1 MKNVTPVGGETKVPA
16 SPATSETLDR
26 EQVLAQLARA
36 RDAALLLDYDGTLAP
51 FREQRQR
58 ALPYPGV
65 SALLKEIMDAGSTR
79 VVMITGR
86 PAGEVVRLL
95 GVVPY
100 PEVWG
105 AHGLQR
111 LRPDGSCEL
120 VVVDNEARQALAE
133 ATAWLD
139 RFGIR
144 HLAEFKPGSIALH
157 WRGLPE
163 AVAADVRGKV
173 LLRWM
178 PLSFRPNMA
187 LLEFDG
193 GVELRLAGKSKADA
207 VQTVLSEMDEDACIA
222 YLGDDQSDEEAF
234 AAMQPRGLAV
244 LARPEWRPTAANL
257 WIKPPKELLDFLS
270 RWLQARRAGR

>member
-1 MKNVTPVGGETKVPA
+1 MT
-16 SPATSETLDR
+16 ATSQSLDR
-26 EQVLAQLARA
+26 EQFLAHLGRA
-36 RDAALLLDYDGTLAP
+36 RQAALLLDYDGTLAP
-51 FREQRQR
+51 FSEQRQR

-65 SALLKEIMDAGSTR
+65 STLLKEIMDEGSTR

-111 LRPDGSCEL
+111 LKPDGTCEL
-120 VVVDNEARQALAE
+120 MVVDNGARQSLAE
-133 ATAWLD
+133 ASAWLE
-139 RFGIR
+139 RLGLR

-157 WRGLPE
+157 WRGLPQEE
-163 AVAADVRGKV
+163 AAELRSKV

-178 PLSFRPNMA
+178 PLSFRPHMA

-193 GVELRLAGKSKADA
+193 GVELRLAGKNKADA
-207 VQTVLSEMDEDACIA
+207 VQTVLSELDDDAAIA
-222 YLGDDQSDEEAF
+222 YLGDDQTDEEAF
-234 AAMQPRGLAV
+234 AALQPRGLAV
-244 LARPEWRPTAANL
+244 LARPERRPSAASL
-257 WIKPPKELLDFLS
+257 WIKPPRQLIDFLS
-270 RWLQARRAGR
+270 QWLQARRGRG

>member
-1 MKNVTPVGGETKVPA
+1 MA
-16 SPATSETLDR
+16 AASETLDR
-26 EQVLAQLARA
+26 EQFLAHLARA
-36 RDAALLLDYDGTLAP
+36 RQAALLLDYDGTLAP
-51 FREQRQR
+51 FREQRER

-65 SALLKEIMDAGSTR
+65 PGLLKEIMDAGTTR

-95 GVVPY
+95 GVLPY

-111 LRPDGSCEL
+111 LKPDGSCEL
-120 VVVDNEARQALAE
+120 VTVDHDARQTLAE

-144 HLAEFKPGSIALH
+144 HLAELKPGSIALH

-163 AVAADVRGKV
+163 NVAADLRSKV

-193 GVELRLAGKSKADA
+193 GLELRLAGKSKADA
-207 VQTVLSEMDEDACIA
+207 VLTVLSELEEDAAVA

-234 AAMQPRGLAV
+234 AALQPRGLAV
-244 LARPEWRPTAANL
+244 LARPEWRPTHATL
-257 WIKPPKELLDFLS
+257 WIKPPRELLDFLS
-270 RWLQARRAGR
+270 QWLQARRSSR

>member
-1 MKNVTPVGGETKVPA
+1 MAT
-16 SPATSETLDR
+16 TSEDLER
-26 EQVLAQLARA
+26 EPFLAHLARA
-36 RDAALLLDYDGTLAP
+36 PQAALLLDYDGTLAP
-51 FREQRQR
+51 FCEERQR

-65 SALLKEIMDAGSTR
+65 STLLKEIMDEGSTR

-95 GVVPY
+95 GVLPY
-100 PEVWG
+100 PEIWG

-111 LRPDGSCEL
+111 LRPDGTCEL
-120 VVVDNEARQALAE
+120 VAVDHGARQALAE
-133 ATAWLD
+133 ASAWLD
-139 RFGIR
+139 RLELR

-163 AVAADVRGKV
+163 SDAADRRSKV

-178 PLSFRPNMA
+178 PLSFRPGMA

-193 GVELRLAGKSKADA
+193 GVELRVGERSKADA
-207 VQTVLSEMDEDACIA
+207 VRTVLAELDEGAAIA

-234 AAMQPRGLAV
+234 AALRPRGLAV
-244 LARPEWRPTAANL
+244 LARPEWRPTVATL
-257 WIKPPKELLDFLS
+257 WIKPPRELLDFLAQ
-270 RWLQARRAGR
+270 WLQARRERG

>member
-1 MKNVTPVGGETKVPA
+1 MEEERNLAT
-16 SPATSETLDR
+16 TSETLER
-26 EQVLAQLARA
+26 EQFLAHLARA
-36 RDAALLLDYDGTLAP
+36 RQAALLLDYDGTLAP
-51 FREQRQR
+51 FSEQRQR

-65 SALLKEIMDAGSTR
+65 STMLKEIMDSGTR

-111 LRPDGSCEL
+111 LKPDGTCEL
-120 VVVDNEARQALAE
+120 VVVDNGARQALAE
-133 ATAWLD
+133 ATAWLE
-139 RFGIR
+139 RLGLR

-163 AVAADVRGKV
+163 ADAAELRSKV

-178 PLSFRPNMA
+178 PLSFRPHMA

-193 GVELRLAGKSKADA
+193 GLELRVARRNKADA
-207 VQTVLSEMDEDACIA
+207 VHTVLSELNEDAAIA

-234 AAMQPRGLAV
+234 AALQPRGLAV
-244 LARPEWRPTAANL
+244 LARPEWRPTVASV
-257 WIKPPKELLDFLS
+257 WIRPPRELLDFLS
-270 RWLQARRAGR
+270 QWLQARRAGRG

>member
-1 MKNVTPVGGETKVPA
+1 MGGEGDLA
-16 SPATSETLDR
+16 ATSETLDR
-26 EQVLAQLARA
+26 EQFLAQLARA
-36 RDAALLLDYDGTLAP
+36 RQAALLLDYDGTLAP
-51 FREQRQR
+51 FSEQRQR

-65 SALLKEIMDAGSTR
+65 PTLLKEIMDEGSTR

-95 GVVPY
+95 GVLPY

-111 LRPDGSCEL
+111 LKPDGTCEL
-120 VVVDNEARQALAE
+120 VVLDNDARQALAE
-133 ATAWLD
+133 GSAWLE
-139 RFGIR
+139 RLGLR

-157 WRGLPE
+157 WRGLSE
-163 AVAADVRGKV
+163 EDATDLRGKV

-178 PLSFRPNMA
+178 PLSFRPHMA

-193 GVELRLAGKSKADA
+193 GVELRLAGKGKADA
-207 VQTVLSEMDEDACIA
+207 VHTVLAELADDAVIA

-244 LARPEWRPTAANL
+244 LTRPEWRPTAATL
-257 WIKPPKELLDFLS
+257 WIKPPRELLDFLS
-270 RWLQARRAGR
+270 QWLQARRGRG